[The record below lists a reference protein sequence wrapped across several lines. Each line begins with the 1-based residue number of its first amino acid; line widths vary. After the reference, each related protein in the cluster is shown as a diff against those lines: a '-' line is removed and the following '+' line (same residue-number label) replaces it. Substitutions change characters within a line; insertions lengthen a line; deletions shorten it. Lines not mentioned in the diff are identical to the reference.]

1 MLKKISLLLLLC
13 FFWSCGYEP
22 LYLKK
27 NDLEKKISVIT
38 LNGDQKINKMIIS
51 SLRISEDKNSTTGF
65 TLILKSSKKIDV
77 ISKDKAGNPSV
88 YRSSIIANLTL
99 TDSDKI
105 IKQKEFSSSFTYNN
119 TSSKFDLLQYQK
131 NIELNLTNEISEK
144 IFIYL
149 RT

>member
-1 MLKKISLLLLLC
+1 M
-13 FFWSCGYEP
+13 
-22 LYLKK
+22 
-27 NDLEKKISVIT
+27 
-38 LNGDQKINKMIIS
+38 S
-51 SLRISEDKNSTTGF
+51 SLGIKEDKNSTSGYA
-65 TLILKSSKKIDV
+65 LILKSSKKIDV